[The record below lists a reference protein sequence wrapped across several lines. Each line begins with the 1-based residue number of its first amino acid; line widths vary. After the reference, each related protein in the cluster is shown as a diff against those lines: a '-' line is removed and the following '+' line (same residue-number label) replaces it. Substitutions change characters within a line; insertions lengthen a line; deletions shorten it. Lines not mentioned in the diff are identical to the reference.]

1 MTFTVPPKPQ
11 AGLGLPPTL
20 NQLGEFF
27 RDVLGATA
35 AMNFDGGESTEMVL
49 QGASGQRIVNM
60 LTSENNEAPDGYV
73 PSGVVEN
80 YLKIG
85 F

>member
-1 MTFTVPPKPQ
+1 VV
-11 AGLGLPPTL
+11 ADGEGVNGGNGATL
-20 NQLGEFF
+20 NQLGF

-49 QGASGQRIVNM
+49 KGASGQRILNM
-60 LTSENNEAPDGYV
+60 LTSENNAAPDGYV
-73 PSGVVEN
+73 PSGAVEN

-85 F
+85 L